1 MFYNYFFI
9 LIIYMNKVVLYKLL
23 VFLMICLIFSLIYLF
38 FPDKEFGGINKIQTL
53 LEEELLENV
62 LSRKIK
68 ENFSNK
74 IDINTIDDEVEK
86 VVSDIKDDVV
96 IKKSFW
102 NKFFDRFY
110 FSIVSGST
118 LGFGDIYPKTKLTRL
133 LVIIQLMLLFL
144 IIVF

>member
-1 MFYNYFFI
+1 
-9 LIIYMNKVVLYKLL
+9 MNKVFLYKLL
-23 VFLMICLIFSLIYLF
+23 VFLMIFLIILLIYLF

-62 LSRKIK
+62 LSKKIK

-102 NKFFDRFY
+102 SKFFDRFY

-118 LGFGDIYPKTKLTRL
+118 LGFGDIYPKTILTRL

-144 IIVF
+144 IVVF

>member
-1 MFYNYFFI
+1 M
-9 LIIYMNKVVLYKLL
+9 
-23 VFLMICLIFSLIYLF
+23 

-53 LEEELLENV
+53 LEEELLEKV
-62 LSRKIK
+62 LSKKIK

-118 LGFGDIYPKTKLTRL
+118 LGFGDIYPKTKVTRL

>member
-23 VFLMICLIFSLIYLF
+23 VFLMICLIFSLIYLL

-53 LEEELLENV
+53 LEEELLEKV
-62 LSRKIK
+62 LSKKIK

-118 LGFGDIYPKTKLTRL
+118 LGFGDIYPKTKVTRL